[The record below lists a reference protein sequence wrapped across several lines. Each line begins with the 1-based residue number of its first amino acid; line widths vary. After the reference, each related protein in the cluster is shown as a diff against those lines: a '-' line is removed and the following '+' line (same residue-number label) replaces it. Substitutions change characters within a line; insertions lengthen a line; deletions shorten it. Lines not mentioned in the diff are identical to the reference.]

1 MSRFLSKQFKLLTMY
16 EAGEQLGDRYLKL
29 NANESPY
36 PPSPLIN
43 QVISSSKINQLK
55 RYGDI
60 SYQALHEALAN
71 QLNLTVD
78 NIVLGAGADDVL
90 DLIFRTYFQPGDTLL
105 LPNIT
110 YPFYETYAN
119 AYGYQVKEILV
130 DDKLQIELLSYIE
143 SNEAC
148 VIVNPNAP
156 SGHYHPISE
165 IERVVQSNPDRLVI
179 VDEAYIDFG
188 GESAAPLVKKYDNLI
203 VVQTF
208 SKSRNLAGARIGY
221 ALAAPSLTE
230 DLKKIRGTINPF
242 YLSELQVLT
251 ALASLSDDAYF
262 KQSTSQIM
270 ATRDHFSHQLQA
282 AGFYVLPSLTNF
294 VLVKPRHI
302 SASELYEALK
312 AQHILVRYYTK
323 PVINDYVRISIGL
336 DHDMTRVLDT
346 MLTLDQENH
355 TSVLA
360 SVDRK
365 LA

>member
-78 NIVLGAGADDVL
+78 NIVLGAGADVVL
-90 DLIFRTYFQPGDTLL
+90 DLIFRTYFQPGDALL
-105 LPNIT
+105 LPSIT

-130 DDKLQIELLSYIE
+130 DDKLQIELLPYIE